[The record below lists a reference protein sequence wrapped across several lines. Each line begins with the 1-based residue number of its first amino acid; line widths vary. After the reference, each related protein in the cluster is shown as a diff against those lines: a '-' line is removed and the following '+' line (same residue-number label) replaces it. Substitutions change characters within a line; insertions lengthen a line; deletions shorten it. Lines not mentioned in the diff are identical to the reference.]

1 MIVHKL
7 RMSTKPKIYFPH
19 LDGLRFFCF
28 LFVFFFH
35 SFYSEVPHIY
45 HSFIFRFL
53 KERLFHNGNLG
64 VNAFFVLSGFL
75 ITYLLIKE
83 KEWKNRIDIP
93 NFWIRRILRIW
104 PLYIVCVLFGFF
116 IFPLAKSFAGG
127 ASAET
132 ANLFYYLGFAS
143 NFDYIQ
149 KGMPD
154 SPGLGVLWSIAIEEQ
169 FYLVWPVVLSLF
181 PIKKLWIP
189 FAVIILGS
197 WVFRATHDVPI
208 IHEMHTLSCIGDMA
222 IGATGAW
229 LLCILPAFVR
239 WVQGLSRFSILLIY
253 AAAAFIFLFRQ
264 DALITNYYTRIFER
278 SFTAIVFLLIILEQ
292 CYAERS
298 FFKMANLK
306 TISSLG
312 IITYGLYCIHFII
325 ISAVTAMANKL
336 GLNQHLWQV
345 IILQPALALG
355 ISIVLAKFSYKY
367 FELYFLKLKNRFAYI
382 TKA

>member
-1 MIVHKL
+1 
-7 RMSTKPKIYFPH
+7 MSTKPKIYFPH

-28 LFVFFFH
+28 LLVFFFH
-35 SFYSEVPHIY
+35 SFYSEQPHIY
-45 HSFIFRFL
+45 NSFLFRFL

-83 KEWKNRIDIP
+83 KEWKGKIDIP

-116 IFPLAKSFAGG
+116 IFPLAKSMAGG
-127 ASAET
+127 TSTET

-189 FAVIILGS
+189 FSVIILGS
-197 WVFRATHDVPI
+197 WVFRATHDIPI
-208 IHEMHTLSCIGDMA
+208 VHEMHTLSCIGDMA

-229 LLCILPAFVR
+229 LLSILPAFVR
-239 WVQGLSRFSILLIY
+239 WVQHLSRFSIILIY
-253 AAAAFIFLFRQ
+253 ASAAFILLFRQ
-264 DALITNYYTRIFER
+264 ELMITHYYTRIFER
-278 SFTAIVFLLIILEQ
+278 SVTALVFLFIILEQ
-292 CYAERS
+292 CYAEKS
-298 FFKMANLK
+298 FFKMANAKAL
-306 TISSLG
+306 SALG

-325 ISAVTAMANKL
+325 ISAVTGLANKL

-345 IILQPALALG
+345 VLLQPAIALSL
-355 ISIVLAKFSYKY
+355 SIIIAKLSYRY
-367 FELYFLKLKNRFAYI
+367 FETYFLQLKNKFAYI